1 MTKPTTSPA
10 DIAIVGMGCLFP
22 KANHLGAYWA
32 NIKHGVDAIIETPE
46 SHWRPEDYYDAD
58 PKRPD
63 FTYGKRGGF
72 LEPVDFNPLAY
83 GMPPNALEATDTAQ
97 LLGMVAAEHA
107 LRDAGIGPDT
117 EFDRDRVSVVLGVTG
132 ALELVIPLGAR
143 LGHPKWREAMAD
155 AGLDTATINDV
166 LERMGQHYVPWQ
178 EASFPGLLGNVVAG
192 RITKHLNLGGTNC
205 VVDAACASSLSAV
218 HLAALELQAGKSD
231 LVITGGVDTFN
242 DIFMFMCFSKTPAL
256 SPTGNAKPFDASGD
270 GTILGEGLGMIA
282 LKRLSDAERDN
293 DRIYAV
299 IKGIGASSD
308 GKGDAIYAPSA
319 PGQVKALRRAYE
331 QAGVDPRSIE
341 LVEAHGTG
349 TAKGDAVEISA
360 LSTVYGGAE
369 NGPWCAIGSVKSQI
383 GHTKAAAGSAAII
396 KAALALYTKTLPPTI
411 KVKEPLGPLK
421 NADTP
426 FYVNTQLR
434 PWLPRAEHLR
444 RAGVS
449 ALGFGGSNFH
459 CVLEEYEATKTA
471 PDWDGDVEILTF
483 CGPNAAALLS
493 SLDSFPVAEKWSAQR
508 VAAKSLRDAF
518 DAKAPCRLAVV
529 VRQGETDLP
538 KLIAQAK
545 STLSAK
551 GDSASWS
558 IPTGIYFGAGEAP
571 GKLAFLFPGQGTQ
584 YPGMLRDLA
593 CQFPEFLDVLAHAN
607 AVYDAAPRLSDR
619 IYPHPAFSPEVE
631 ADHQKQLTA
640 TIVAPSAIGAVSAGA
655 LRVVERFGIAPDAI
669 AGHSYGEIVGLLASG
684 KVSEGDFHQLSKLR
698 GLLMGQGEGDKG
710 SMMAVR
716 APEDRVQEIIDT
728 SGLKVIIANKNAPE
742 QMVLAG
748 GTEAMAEAEAAFTK
762 LGIQAKVLPVAAAF
776 HSEYVSHMR
785 DPFLEALKGM
795 EIGTGSV
802 PLYANTNAELYPDD
816 LDTVRVLVAEQ
827 LAKPVEFVKQ
837 IQRMHADGVRTF
849 LEIGPGAR
857 MSGLVDAI
865 LGDSRHHAVAIDGS
879 NGKRDGIVDLARA
892 LAEIAVL
899 GYPVTL
905 AAWNDGAPVDPESL
919 KPKAKMT
926 VPICGANYVTPRE
939 KKPKA
944 APRPVALAQ
953 PAHAA
958 NTTMTN
964 TSHTPAAPAQYAV
977 PQAAPMPSAAL
988 QATEHHLIALQ
999 RMQQQTADLHRQF
1012 LEGQQAALETF
1023 RALLGQQ
1030 QRLVGGQNVAAYA
1043 PVVAAPQM
1051 ATQFTAPTPAPV
1063 VDRTGQAGR
1072 TDRVVA
1078 SPAVKVVPAPVSAPV
1093 APNTSGIEVAL
1104 LATIAE
1110 KTGYPTDMLELG
1122 MSLDADLGIDSIK
1135 RVEILSGLK
1144 ERLPE
1149 APEFGPDQ
1157 LGTFH
1162 TLGDIVKY
1170 IAANS
1175 TRQSDRSDSSDRSD
1189 GRTTKST
1196 VGTAVIEA
1204 ALLATIAEKTGY
1216 PTEMLELGMS
1226 LDADLGIDS
1235 IKRVEILSGLKERL
1249 PEAPEFGPDQLGTF
1263 HTLGDIVHYIAA
1275 NGSYGSN
1282 GSYGTNEQ
1290 MAAPAAG
1297 GASSATIEAAL
1308 LATIAEKTGYPTDM
1322 LELTMSLDAD
1332 LGIDSIKRVEI
1343 LSGLKDRLPEAP
1355 EIGPD
1360 QLGTFHTL
1368 GDIVNYIASNSAHRS
1383 DRSDPSDRSDERATT
1398 TEVSTAAIEATLLAT
1413 IAEKTGYPTDMLELT
1428 MSLDADLG
1436 IDSIKRVEILSALK
1450 ERLPQ
1455 SPDFGPDQ
1463 LGTFHSLGDIVDYIA
1478 ASSAPQNNLSN
1489 PSYGANPSPPSEA
1502 TPGDPL
1508 SIRAVTAVP
1517 TALDANAPLALPGD
1531 GTLVVV
1537 STGNPLGG
1545 AIAALLKERGLGVK
1559 ASFWNDAPETL
1570 PDTLAG
1576 LILVAP
1582 EGQSPHDLMENAFT
1596 WIQQAGARMKAN
1608 RAGLVATITQLDG
1621 TFGTTS
1627 IKGDALAGGLA
1638 GLVKTA
1644 AHEWPAIT
1652 CKAIDIAP
1660 DAPSPVN
1667 QVIDVLLQKS
1677 ATEIGITVEG
1687 LATLSLEPVEYTGQ
1701 ATDPIA
1707 PGDVVV
1713 VTGGARGVTA
1723 DVALAMAKA
1732 WKPTLVLLGRSAP
1745 PMAEASWLAPLA
1757 TEAEIRQALLA
1768 RANGALKPK
1777 ELREA
1782 LDTILRN
1789 REGLRNI
1796 EAMVAAGAQVEY
1808 HGTDIRDAQA
1818 VTALFDEI
1826 RAARGPI
1833 RGIVHGAGV
1842 LADRLIE
1849 DKTLEQFQQVY
1860 GTKVDG
1866 LNALLAGVGGDDL
1879 KFIALFS
1886 SSTGR
1891 FGRKGQIDY
1900 AASNEIL
1907 NKIAQR
1913 EAKSR
1918 PACRVVS
1925 VNWGPWAGGMVN
1937 ADLAK
1942 LFKSEGVGLIG
1953 LRDGAEFLVKE
1964 LSQPGPRAVELV
1976 VMGGE
1981 IPPFNVAPAPVTMA
1995 TKALSTG
2002 LRTALEIDLSVDAFP
2017 FLKSHVLAG
2026 KAVLPVAMISEWFA
2040 HTALHTHPGLRF
2052 HGFDDL
2058 RVFKGVTLDADEV
2071 QTLQLCAGDV
2081 QQSRGG
2087 AAIPVELRSHPAG
2100 GKEVLHA
2107 AALVH
2112 LAETL
2117 PSGECRIK
2125 ARDLQAKAYNN
2136 GGLYEGGRLFHG
2148 PAFQGLSS
2156 VDGAGNDLI
2165 AALVGKAPAPK
2176 EWILAPMR
2184 NTWLADPLIL
2194 DSAFQM
2200 MILWSFRQYGVGSL
2214 PSFLREYRQFAS
2226 RFPSDGA
2233 RIVIQVTEHNKRKAS
2248 ADIEFVDPKSGA
2260 LIARIGGYEC
2270 TLGSFLN
2277 KAFQNNKLEIG
2288 TTAGTDADPR

>member
-1 MTKPTTSPA
+1 VTRPKTTPA

-22 KANHLGAYWA
+22 KANHLGAFWA

-46 SHWRPEDYYDAD
+46 SHWCPEDYYDAD

-72 LEPVDFNPLAY
+72 LDPVDFNPLAY

-155 AGLDTATINDV
+155 AGLDAATINDV

-282 LKRLSDAERDN
+282 LKRLSDAERDH
-293 DRIYAV
+293 DRIYSV

-319 PGQVKALRRAYE
+319 PGQVKALKRAYE
-331 QAGVDPRSIE
+331 QAGIDPRTIE

-360 LSTVYGGAE
+360 LSTVYGSAE

-396 KAALALYTKTLPPTI
+396 KAAMALYMKTLPPTI
-411 KVKEPLGPLK
+411 KVKEPLGPLQ

-434 PWLPRAEHLR
+434 PWLPRAEHPR

-459 CVLEEYEATKTA
+459 CLLEEHQATKAA
-471 PDWDGDVEILTF
+471 PDWDGDVELLVF
-483 CGPNAAALLS
+483 SGANAAAITS
-493 SLDSFPVAEKWSAQR
+493 ALDSFPVAEKWSDQR
-508 VAAKSLRDAF
+508 VTAKSLREAF
-518 DAKAPCRLAVV
+518 DTTALCRLAIV
-529 VRQGETDLP
+529 VRHGETDLP

-545 STLSAK
+545 STLSSK
-551 GDSASWS
+551 GDSATWN
-558 IPTGIYFGAGEAP
+558 IPTGVYFGTGEAP

-593 CQFPEFLDVLAHAN
+593 CQFPEFLEVLASAN
-607 AVYDAAPRLSDR
+607 AVFDAAPGTPRLTDR
-619 IYPHPAFSPEVE
+619 IYPHPAFTPETE
-631 ADHQKQLTA
+631 ADHQKQLTS
-640 TIVAPSAIGAVSAGA
+640 TVVAPSAIGAVSAGA

-684 KVSEGDFHQLSKLR
+684 KVSESDFHLLSKLR
-698 GLLMGQGEGDKG
+698 GSLMGQGEGDKG

-716 APEDRVQEIIDT
+716 ATEARVQEVIES

-748 GTEAMAEAEAAFTK
+748 GTEAIAQAEAAFSK

-776 HSEYVSHMR
+776 HSEYVSHVR

-795 EIGTGSV
+795 EIGAGTV
-802 PLYANTNAELYPDD
+802 PLYANTNEAPYPND
-816 LDTVRVLVAEQ
+816 LEAVRVLIAEQ

-865 LGDSRHHAVAIDGS
+865 LGDAPHHAVAIDGS

-892 LAEIAVL
+892 LAEIATL
-899 GYPVTL
+899 GYPVAL
-905 AAWNDGAPVDPESL
+905 EQWNDGALVDPESL

-944 APRPVALAQ
+944 APRPVAVAQ

-958 NTTMTN
+958 NTNMTN
-964 TSHTPAAPAQYAV
+964 TSDTLAAPARYAV
-977 PQAAPMPSAAL
+977 PQAAAMPTAAL

-1023 RALLGQQ
+1023 RALLGQHQ
-1030 QRLVGGQNVAAYA
+1030 GLVGGQPMAAFA
-1043 PVVAAPQM
+1043 PIAASP
-1051 ATQFTAPTPAPV
+1051 APAPV
-1063 VDRTGQAGR
+1063 VYRTDQSDR

-1078 SPAVKVVPAPVSAPV
+1078 PPATMAAPAAKTTHV
-1093 APNTSGIEVAL
+1093 ASNTSG
-1104 LATIAE
+1104 
-1110 KTGYPTDMLELG
+1110 
-1122 MSLDADLGIDSIK
+1122 
-1135 RVEILSGLK
+1135 
-1144 ERLPE
+1144 
-1149 APEFGPDQ
+1149 
-1157 LGTFH
+1157 
-1162 TLGDIVKY
+1162 
-1170 IAANS
+1170 
-1175 TRQSDRSDSSDRSD
+1175 
-1189 GRTTKST
+1189 
-1196 VGTAVIEA
+1196 IEA

-1263 HTLGDIVHYIAA
+1263 HTLGDIVKYIAA
-1275 NGSYGSN
+1275 SS
-1282 GSYGTNEQ
+1282 T
-1290 MAAPAAG
+1290 APAHPSYPSNPAHS
-1297 GASSATIEAAL
+1297 ASLSQGMGTISNFAIEAAL

-1355 EIGPD
+1355 EFGPNQLGSFHTLGDIVKYIAANSTAPAHPSYPSNPSYSPSATPTVSTATIEAALLATIAEKTGYPTDMLELGMSLDADLGIDSIKRVEILSGLKDRLPEAPEFGPD

-1368 GDIVNYIASNSAHRS
+1368 GDIVNYIAASSAPQGIPSNPASNASPSA
-1383 DRSDPSDRSDERATT
+1383 PAA
-1398 TEVSTAAIEATLLAT
+1398 STSAIEAALLAT

-1436 IDSIKRVEILSALK
+1436 IDSIKRVEILSGLK
-1450 ERLPQ
+1450 DRLPDA
-1455 SPDFGPDQ
+1455 PEFGPDQ
-1463 LGTFHSLGDIVDYIA
+1463 LSTFHTLGDIVNYIA
-1478 ASSAPQNNLSN
+1478 ASSAPQGNPSYTSN
-1489 PSYGANPSPPSEA
+1489 PSYNVSAAPAPEPA
-1502 TPGDPL
+1502 IGDPL
-1508 SIRAVTAVP
+1508 SIRAVTAV
-1517 TALDANAPLALPGD
+1517 TTVLDANATLALPAEGA
-1531 GTLVVV
+1531 LVVV

-1545 AIAALLKERGLGVK
+1545 AIAALLKDRGLDVK
-1559 ASFWNDAPETL
+1559 TSFWNDAPTTL
-1570 PDTLAG
+1570 PDALAG

-1582 EGQSPHDLMENAFT
+1582 EGPSPHDLIENAFT
-1596 WIQQAGARMKAN
+1596 WIQQAGARMKGN
-1608 RAGLVATITQLDG
+1608 RAGLLASITQLDG
-1621 TFGTTS
+1621 TFGTTF

-1644 AHEWPAIT
+1644 AHEWPAIA
-1652 CKAIDIAP
+1652 CKAIDVAP

-1677 ATEIGITVEG
+1677 TTEIGITAEG
-1687 LATLSLEPVEYTGQ
+1687 LITLGLAPLEYAGSITSPL
-1701 ATDPIA
+1701 A

-1723 DVALAMAKA
+1723 HVALAMAKA

-1745 PMAEASWLAPLA
+1745 PTAEAAWLAPLA

-1768 RANGALKPK
+1768 RASGALKPK

-1782 LDTILRN
+1782 LDTVLRN

-1818 VTALFDEI
+1818 VAALFDEI

-1849 DKTLEQFQQVY
+1849 DKTLEQFNQVY

-1866 LNALLAGVGGDDL
+1866 LNALLAGVGDDDL

-1913 EAKSR
+1913 ESNAR
-1918 PACRVVS
+1918 PNCRVVS

-1981 IPPFNVAPAPVTMA
+1981 IPPFNVAPAPAAMG
-1995 TKALSTG
+1995 TKAASTA

-2071 QTLQLCAGDV
+2071 QTLQLCAGEV

-2087 AAIPVELRSHPAG
+2087 AAIPVELRSHLAG

-2112 LAETL
+2112 LTETL
-2117 PSGECRIK
+2117 PSGESRIK

-2136 GGLYEGGRLFHG
+2136 GGLYEGGHLFHG

-2194 DSAFQM
+2194 DSSFQM

-2214 PSFLREYRQFAS
+2214 PSFLKEYRQFAS

-2260 LIARIGGYEC
+2260 LIARISGYEC

-2277 KAFQNNKLEIG
+2277 KAFQNNTLEMG

>member
-1 MTKPTTSPA
+1 MTRPTSTPA

-22 KANHLGAYWA
+22 KANHLGAFWA
-32 NIKHGVDAIIETPE
+32 NIKHGIDAIIETPE
-46 SHWRPEDYYDAD
+46 THWRPEDYYDAD

-72 LEPVDFNPLAY
+72 LEPIDFNPLAY

-155 AGLDTATINDV
+155 AGLDAATINDV

-270 GTILGEGLGMIA
+270 GTILGEGLGMVA

-319 PGQVKALRRAYE
+319 PGQVKALNRAYE
-331 QAGVDPRSIE
+331 QAGIDPRTIE

-360 LSTVYGGAE
+360 LSTVYGSAE

-383 GHTKAAAGSAAII
+383 GHTKSAAGSAAII
-396 KAALALYTKTLPPTI
+396 KAAMALYTKTLPPTI
-411 KVKEPLGPLK
+411 KVKEPLGPLQH
-421 NADTP
+421 ADTP

-434 PWLPRAEHLR
+434 PWLPRTEHPR

-459 CVLEEYEATKTA
+459 CVLEEYQATKTA
-471 PDWDGDVEILTF
+471 PDWDGDVEILAF
-483 CGPNAAALLS
+483 SGANGAAIGSAL
-493 SLDSFPVAEKWSAQR
+493 DAFPVAEKWSAQR
-508 VAAKSLRDAF
+508 VAAKSIRDAF
-518 DAKAPCRLAVV
+518 DGTAPCRLALV
-529 VRQGETDLP
+529 VRASETDLP

-551 GDSASWS
+551 GDSTSWS
-558 IPTGIYFGAGEAP
+558 IPTGIYFGAGDAP
-571 GKLAFLFPGQGTQ
+571 GKLAFVFPGQGTQ

-593 CQFPEFLDVLAHAN
+593 CQFPEFLEVLDRAN
-607 AVYDAAPRLSDR
+607 TTYGSNAKSQRLSDR
-619 IYPHPAFSPEVE
+619 IYPLPAFTPEVE
-631 ADHQKQLTA
+631 SEHQRQLTA
-640 TIVAPSAIGAVSAGA
+640 TVVAPSAIGAVSAGA
-655 LRVVERFGIAPDAI
+655 LRVVERFGIAPDAV
-669 AGHSYGEIVGLLASG
+669 AGHSFGEIVGLLASG
-684 KVSEGDFHQLSKLR
+684 KVSEADFHLLSKLR
-698 GLLMGQGEGDKG
+698 GSLMGQGEGDKG
-710 SMMAVR
+710 GMMAVR
-716 APEDRVQEIIDT
+716 ATEARVQEVIES

-748 GTEAMAEAEAAFTK
+748 GTEAMVEAESAFTA

-776 HSEYVSHMR
+776 HSEFVAHVR
-785 DPFLEALKGM
+785 GPFLEALKGM
-795 EIGTGSV
+795 EIGAGTV

-816 LDTVRVLVAEQ
+816 LESVRVLVAEQ

-849 LEIGPGAR
+849 LEIGPGSR

-865 LGDSRHHAVAIDGS
+865 LGDAPHHAVAIDGS

-899 GYPVTL
+899 GYPVAL
-905 AAWNDGAPVDPESL
+905 GAWNDGAPVDPESL

-944 APRPVALAQ
+944 APRPVAVAQ
-953 PAHAA
+953 PAIAA

-964 TSHTPAAPAQYAV
+964 TPNTPSAPVAGRYAT
-977 PQAAPMPSAAL
+977 PQAATIPSPAL

-1023 RALLGQQ
+1023 RALLGQHQ
-1030 QRLVGGQNVAAYA
+1030 SFAGGQPVAAYA
-1043 PVVAAPQM
+1043 PVVATPA
-1051 ATQFTAPTPAPV
+1051 PAPV
-1063 VDRTGQAGR
+1063 VYR
-1072 TDRVVA
+1072 TDQTNRTARVVTPP
-1078 SPAVKVVPAPVSAPV
+1078 STTPAPAPVATPIAPK
-1093 APNTSGIEVAL
+1093 TSGIEAAL

-1110 KTGYPTDMLELG
+1110 KTGYPTEMLELT

-1162 TLGDIVKY
+1162 TLGDIVEY
-1170 IAANS
+1170 IAANGTYGTTEQRIAPTACGAS
-1175 TRQSDRSDSSDRSD
+1175 TDL
-1189 GRTTKST
+1189 
-1196 VGTAVIEA
+1196 IEA

-1263 HTLGDIVHYIAA
+1263 HTLGDIVNYIAA
-1275 NGSYGSN
+1275 NGSFGSIA
-1282 GSYGTNEQ
+1282 SKGTHGQ
-1290 MAAPAAG
+1290 TATPSAGAPS
-1297 GASSATIEAAL
+1297 SSAIESAL
-1308 LATIAEKTGYPTDM
+1308 LATIAEKTGYPTEM
-1322 LELTMSLDAD
+1322 LELGMSLDAD

-1343 LSGLKDRLPEAP
+1343 LSGLKERLPDAP
-1355 EIGPD
+1355 EFGPD

-1368 GDIVNYIASNSAHRS
+1368 GDIVNYIAENGSYETHGQMAATSSGA
-1383 DRSDPSDRSDERATT
+1383 PSTS
-1398 TEVSTAAIEATLLAT
+1398 AIESALLAT

-1450 ERLPQ
+1450 DRLPET
-1455 SPDFGPDQ
+1455 PEFGPDQ
-1463 LGTFHSLGDIVDYIA
+1463 LGQFQTLGDIVAFIA
-1478 ASSAPQNNLSN
+1478 VSGDNQTDRTDQTVQTEKAPVVH
-1489 PSYGANPSPPSEA
+1489 EA
-1502 TPGDPL
+1502 VPGDPL
-1508 SIRAVTAVP
+1508 SIRAVAAIP
-1517 TALDANAPLALPGD
+1517 SALDAGAPLALPSD
-1531 GTLVVV
+1531 ATLVVV

-1545 AIAALLKERGLGVK
+1545 AIAALLKERGLDVK
-1559 ASFWNDAPETL
+1559 ASFWNDAPTTL
-1570 PDTLAG
+1570 PDSLAG

-1582 EGQSPHDLMENAFT
+1582 EGPSPHDLIECAFT
-1596 WIQQAGARMKAN
+1596 WIQQAGARMKN
-1608 RAGLVATITQLDG
+1608 NSSGLIASITPLDG
-1621 TFGTTS
+1621 SFGTTS

-1652 CKAIDIAP
+1652 CKAIDVAP

-1667 QVIDVLLQKS
+1667 QVIDVLLLKS
-1677 ATEIGITVEG
+1677 ATEIGITTEG
-1687 LATLSLEPVEYTGQ
+1687 LVTLSLEPVEFASH
-1701 ATDPIA
+1701 ATAPVA

-1732 WKPTLVLLGRSAP
+1732 WKPTLILLGRSAP
-1745 PMAEASWLAPLA
+1745 PTAEAEWLASLS
-1757 TEAEIRQALLA
+1757 TEAEIRQALLT

-1796 EAMVAAGAQVEY
+1796 ESMLAAGAQVEY

-1818 VTALFDEI
+1818 VAALFNEI
-1826 RAARGPI
+1826 RSARGPI

-1849 DKTLEQFQQVY
+1849 DKTLEQFNQVY

-1866 LNALLAGVGGDDL
+1866 LNALLAAVGDDDL

-1953 LRDGAEFLVKE
+1953 LQDGAEFLVKE
-1964 LSQPGPRAVELV
+1964 LGQTGPRAVELV

-1981 IPPFNVAPAPVTMA
+1981 IPPFNVAPAPAM
-1995 TKALSTG
+1995 KAANVAG
-2002 LRTALEIDLSVDAFP
+2002 PALRTALEIDLSVDAFP

-2026 KAVLPVAMISEWFA
+2026 KAVLPVAMISEFFA

-2087 AAIPVELRSHPAG
+2087 AAIPVELRSHPGG

-2112 LAETL
+2112 LAEAL
-2117 PSGECRIK
+2117 PTGESRIK

-2136 GGLYEGGRLFHG
+2136 GGLYEGGHLFHG
-2148 PAFQGLSS
+2148 PAFQGLHS

-2214 PSFLREYRQFAS
+2214 PSFLKEYRQFAS

-2233 RIVIQVTEHNKRKAS
+2233 RIVIQVTEHSKRKAT
-2248 ADIEFVDPKSGA
+2248 ADIEFVDPKSGV

-2277 KAFQNNKLEIG
+2277 KAFQNNKLETG
-2288 TTAGTDADPR
+2288 TPAGTDADPR

>member
-1 MTKPTTSPA
+1 MKKPAVSPA

-22 KANHLGAYWA
+22 KANYLGAFWA

-155 AGLDTATINDV
+155 AGLDGATIDDII
-166 LERMGQHYVPWQ
+166 ERMGQHYVPWQ

-270 GTILGEGLGMIA
+270 GTILGEGLGMVA

-319 PGQVKALRRAYE
+319 PGQVKALKRACE

-360 LSTVYGGAE
+360 LSTVYGAAE

-396 KAALALYTKTLPPTI
+396 KAAMALYTKTLPPTI
-411 KVKEPLGPLK
+411 KVTDPLGPLK

-426 FYVNTQLR
+426 FYVNTRLR
-434 PWLPRAEHLR
+434 PWLPRTEHPR

-459 CVLEEYEATKTA
+459 CVLEEYQATKTA
-471 PDWDGDVEILTF
+471 PDWNGDVEILAF
-483 CGPNAAALLS
+483 SGANAAAILS
-493 SLDSFPVAEKWSAQR
+493 ALEAFPVAEKWSAQR
-508 VAAKSLRDAF
+508 VAAKVRRESF
-518 DAKAPCRLAVV
+518 DGNAPCRLALV
-529 VRQGETDLP
+529 VRHDESDLS

-545 STLSAK
+545 STLSTR
-551 GDSASWS
+551 GDAASWS
-558 IPTGIYFGAGEAP
+558 LPTGIYFGAGTAP
-571 GKLAFLFPGQGTQ
+571 GKLAFVFPGQGTQ
-584 YPGMLRDLA
+584 YPGMLRELA
-593 CQFPEFLDVLAHAN
+593 CQFPEFLEVLAHAN
-607 AVYDAAPRLSDR
+607 AVYDTTPEAPRLTDR
-619 IYPHPAFSPEVE
+619 IYPHPAFTPEVE
-631 ADHQKQLTA
+631 AEQSKQLTA
-640 TIVAPSAIGAVSAGA
+640 TAVAPSAIGAVSAGA
-655 LRVVERFGIAPDAI
+655 LRVVERFGITPEAI
-669 AGHSYGEIVGLLASG
+669 AGHSYGEIVGLLAAG
-684 KVSEGDFHQLSKLR
+684 KVSEADFHRLSKLR
-698 GLLMGQGEGDKG
+698 GALMGQGEGDKG

-716 APEDRVQEIIDT
+716 AAEARVQEIIET
-728 SGLKVIIANKNAPE
+728 PGLKVIIANKNAPE

-748 GTEAMAEAEAAFTK
+748 GTDAMTEAEAAFSA
-762 LGIQAKVLPVAAAF
+762 LGIQAKLLPVSAAF
-776 HSEYVSHMR
+776 HSEYVSHVR
-785 DPFLEALKGM
+785 APFLEALKGM
-795 EIGTGSV
+795 EIAAGTV
-802 PLYANTNAELYPDD
+802 PLYANTNGAPYPDD
-816 LDTVRVLVAEQ
+816 IDAVRELVAGQ
-827 LAKPVEFVKQ
+827 LAKPVEFVQQ
-837 IQRMHADGVRTF
+837 IKRMYADGVRTF
-849 LEIGPGAR
+849 LEIGPGSR
-857 MSGLVDAI
+857 MSGLVGAI
-865 LGDSRHHAVAIDGS
+865 LGDSPHHAVALDGS

-892 LAEIAVL
+892 LAEIATL
-899 GYPVTL
+899 GHSVTL
-905 AAWNDGAPVDPESL
+905 GEWNNGAAVDPESL

-926 VPICGANYVTPRE
+926 VPISGANYVSPRE

-944 APRPVALAQ
+944 APRPVAAAQ
-953 PAHAA
+953 PVAPV
-958 NTTMTN
+958 NRTMTN
-964 TSHTPAAPAQYAV
+964 TPHIPAAPTSISAS
-977 PQAAPMPSAAL
+977 PIAAMPTAAL

-1030 QRLVGGQNVAAYA
+1030 QGLVAGHPLVTTPVSQSQHPVASVPSVSA
-1043 PVVAAPQM
+1043 PFAPAPQM
-1051 ATQFTAPTPAPV
+1051 PKPRVEPTVQHTPPPPA
-1063 VDRTGQAGR
+1063 A
-1072 TDRVVA
+1072 
-1078 SPAVKVVPAPVSAPV
+1078 
-1093 APNTSGIEVAL
+1093 NTSGIEAAL
-1104 LATIAE
+1104 LSTIAE
-1110 KTGYPTDMLELG
+1110 KTGYPSEMLELG

-1162 TLGDIVKY
+1162 TLGDIVEY
-1170 IAANS
+1170 IVANGTYGAVVQPAVAVSNGAS
-1175 TRQSDRSDSSDRSD
+1175 TAS
-1189 GRTTKST
+1189 
-1196 VGTAVIEA
+1196 IEA

-1263 HTLGDIVHYIAA
+1263 HTLGDIVEYIAA
-1275 NGSYGSN
+1275 NGARGAIAQSTVAVPT
-1282 GSYGTNEQ
+1282 GTST
-1290 MAAPAAG
+1290 
-1297 GASSATIEAAL
+1297 ASIEAAL

-1322 LELTMSLDAD
+1322 LELGMSLDAD

-1343 LSGLKDRLPEAP
+1343 LSGLKDRLPNAP
-1355 EIGPD
+1355 EFGPD

-1368 GDIVNYIASNSAHRS
+1368 GDIVGYIAANGAKDS
-1383 DRSDPSDRSDERATT
+1383 
-1398 TEVSTAAIEATLLAT
+1398 VSTGAPATSVTATNTVSATAIEAALLAT
-1413 IAEKTGYPTDMLELT
+1413 IAEKTGYPTDMLELG

-1455 SPDFGPDQ
+1455 TPEFGPDQ
-1463 LGTFHSLGDIVDYIA
+1463 LGQFQTLGDIVAFISA
-1478 ASSAPQNNLSN
+1478 ASGPQPSTSVASTASEPPASAPEITL
-1489 PSYGANPSPPSEA
+1489 
-1502 TPGDPL
+1502 GDPL
-1508 SIRAVTAVP
+1508 SIRAVTAIS
-1517 TALDANAPLALPGD
+1517 TALDSSAPLTLPD
-1531 GTLVVV
+1531 DATLVVV
-1537 STGNPLGG
+1537 TTGNPLGG
-1545 AIAALLKERGLGVK
+1545 AIAALLKDRGVPVK
-1559 ASFWNDAPETL
+1559 TCPWSDVPSTGLPEK
-1570 PDTLAG
+1570 LAG
-1576 LILVAP
+1576 IVLVAP
-1582 EGQSPHDLMENAFT
+1582 DGPSPHDLIESAFT
-1596 WIQQAGARMKAN
+1596 WIQQAGARMKGSGT
-1608 RAGLVATITQLDG
+1608 GLIATVTQLDG
-1621 TFGTTS
+1621 AFGTRD

-1652 CKAIDIAP
+1652 CKAVDVAP

-1677 ATEIGITVEG
+1677 TTEVGITTDG
-1687 LATLSLEPVEYTGQ
+1687 LITLSLVPVSNSGPEKP
-1701 ATDPIA
+1701 PIT
-1707 PGDVVV
+1707 PGEVIV

-1723 DVALAMAKA
+1723 DVTLAMAKA

-1745 PMAEASWLAPLA
+1745 PVAEAEWLTSLA
-1757 TEAEIRQALLA
+1757 SESDIRQALLA
-1768 RANGALKPK
+1768 RANGALKPR

-1796 EAMVAAGAQVEY
+1796 EAMVAAGAHVEY

-1826 RAARGPI
+1826 RASRGPI

-1849 DKTLEQFQQVY
+1849 DKSLDQFNQVY

-1866 LNALLAGVGGDDL
+1866 LNALLRAVGSDDL

-1907 NKIAQR
+1907 NKIAQG
-1913 EAKSR
+1913 EAKAR
-1918 PACRVVS
+1918 PECRVVS

-1942 LFKSEGVGLIG
+1942 LFKTEGVGLIG
-1953 LRDGAEFLVKE
+1953 LQEGAEFLVNE
-1964 LSQPGPRAVELV
+1964 LNQPGPRPVELV
-1976 VMGGE
+1976 VMGGD
-1981 IPPFNVAPAPVTMA
+1981 IPPFNVATVNTFQAAKAPATA
-1995 TKALSTG
+1995 A
-2002 LRTALEIDLSVDAFP
+2002 RTALEIDLSVDAFP
-2017 FLKSHVLAG
+2017 FLKSHVLNG

-2058 RVFKGVTLDADEV
+2058 RVFKGVTLDAEER
-2071 QTLQLCAGDV
+2071 QTLRLCTGDV

-2087 AAIPVELRSHPAG
+2087 AAIPVELRSNPDG
-2100 GKEVLHA
+2100 GKDVLHA

-2117 PSGECRIK
+2117 PTDVCRIK
-2125 ARDLQAKAYNN
+2125 ARDLKAKAYNN
-2136 GGLYEGGRLFHG
+2136 GGLYEGGHLFHG

-2156 VDGAGNDLI
+2156 VDGGGNDLI

-2176 EWILAPMR
+2176 EWILAPLR

-2194 DSAFQM
+2194 DSSFQM

-2226 RFPSDGA
+2226 RFPNEGA
-2233 RIVIQVTEHNKRKAS
+2233 RIVIQVTEHNKRKAT
-2248 ADIEFVDPKSGA
+2248 ADIEFVDSKSGA
-2260 LIARIGGYEC
+2260 LIARISGYEC

-2277 KAFQNNKLEIG
+2277 KAFQNNTLETG
-2288 TTAGTDADPR
+2288 TTAGTDADSGH